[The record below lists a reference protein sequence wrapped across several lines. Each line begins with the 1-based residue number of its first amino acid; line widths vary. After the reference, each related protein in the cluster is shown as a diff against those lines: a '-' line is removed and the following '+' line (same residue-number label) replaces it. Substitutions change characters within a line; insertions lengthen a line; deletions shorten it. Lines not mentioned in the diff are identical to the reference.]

1 MFQWDPFRGI
11 ICCLEQLLIIF
22 DVVRAEH
29 RPCGATRCATFHMVS
44 KNHKMVDSA
53 YDLTS

>member
-29 RPCGATRCATFHMVS
+29 RPCGAARYATFHMVN
-44 KNHKMVDSA
+44 KNHKMVDST
-53 YDLTS
+53 YDPTS